1 VFDLKQFVKLIFRC
15 YPPIATAGYHP
26 AGNIGDHHHPTM
38 PLRFPTS
45 FSAAGSSSSTP
56 QQASQLQQY
65 LYSSPSRP
73 MSFPPHLVPHD
84 YRVSHVMSNNG
95 QQYVAGGGES
105 SYTCIGAPVGQG
117 FPDHHPSTIN
127 RFQDGM

>member
-1 VFDLKQFVKLIFRC
+1 MKLIFRC

-26 AGNIGDHHHPTM
+26 AGNIGDHHHHPTM

-56 QQASQLQQY
+56 QQPSQVQQY
-65 LYSSPSRP
+65 LYSSSSRP
-73 MSFPPHLVPHD
+73 MSFPPHLVPHHD

-95 QQYVAGGGES
+95 QQQYVAGGGES

-117 FPDHHPSTIN
+117 FPDHQYPSTIN